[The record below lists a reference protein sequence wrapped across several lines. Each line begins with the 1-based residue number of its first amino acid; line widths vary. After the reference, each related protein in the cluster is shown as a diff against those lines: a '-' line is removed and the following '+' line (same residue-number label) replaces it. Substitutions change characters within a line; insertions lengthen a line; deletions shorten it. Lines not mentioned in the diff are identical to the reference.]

1 MAVVN
6 IPGKVEFEDRPVP
19 ALSTGKVLIKFAVDT
34 QDYQLKMAQDLG
46 ALDVFNNT
54 ESELRSEL

>member
-6 IPGKVEFEDRPVP
+6 IPGKVEFEDRPVS

-34 QDYQLKMAQDLG
+34 QDYRLKMARDLG

-54 ESELRSEL
+54 E